1 MPSSLI
7 WVALV
12 VGWVLVLFPMIS
24 GRRLPVS
31 RTGAATEETRILH
44 RGGKPRPARR
54 GPATGHLSDPEWQ
67 PSPEEQ
73 ARRASPKSNDP
84 KTAPVEAQMDSAG
97 KDSDDHALADA
108 DVNVAPARRFA
119 AGTSVVLDAIVV
131 GEEDAAD
138 AEFTA
143 DSAEKD
149 RGAETVAADPVA
161 EDADEHSVAETVAED
176 PVAEDADDSILA
188 TVPVEAPVQRSGR
201 GGFDPEADA
210 AARAVRYRNRQRTVL
225 GLAGA
230 TVVSIAGAMIF
241 SALLAWV
248 AVLLGVLL
256 VGYMSYLR
264 QQSTSKGGHY
274 AVIADEAHSSQTGM
288 AASKLKAVLSPE
300 EQESLADGGTDL
312 VVLNPPFHVGAAVV
326 TGAADHLFSAAARVL
341 RPGGELW
348 TVYNSALRYKP
359 ELARVVGPTR
369 LVEQTPKFSVTVSTR
384 R

>member
-264 QQSTSKGGHY
+264 QQ
-274 AVIADEAHSSQTGM
+274 VRM
-288 AASKLKAVLSPE
+288 E
-300 EQESLADGGTDL
+300 EQIRVRRMTRLQHSRREAVADRRTVHTVPDAARRYGA
-312 VVLNPPFHVGAAVV
+312 VVLEADDEDPSF
-326 TGAADHLFSAAARVL
+326 DHLPDYESPVRTRETRVA
-341 RPGGELW
+341 G
-348 TVYNSALRYKP
+348 
-359 ELARVVGPTR
+359 
-369 LVEQTPKFSVTVSTR
+369 
-384 R
+384 